1 MNLPAKKEEATMLP
15 SVALNVNLPEQ
26 TNPIVEAQQIVG
38 IYQEILEDIRKDR
51 DEIEN
56 AYTNF
61 AEMVFNAGDA
71 TAASKEALVN
81 LLKLKS
87 DSADKKSKVMDTLMR
102 AFLSGAPKQV
112 NATQH
117 NDFRIEDNSKRQLID
132 DISSG
137 KIKRLKDEQS
147 K

>member
-1 MNLPAKKEEATMLP
+1 MELVKKEEAAIVP

-26 TNPIVEAQQIVG
+26 ATIVEAQQIAE
-38 IYQEILEDIRKDR
+38 ISKEILEGIRKTE
-51 DEIEN
+51 DEIDN
-56 AYTNF
+56 AYNNF
-61 AEMVFNAGDA
+61 ADMVFNAGDA

-112 NATQH
+112 NATQ
-117 NDFRIEDNSKRQLID
+117 NIDIRTEDNSKRKLIE
-132 DISSG
+132 DIQTG
-137 KIKRLKDEQS
+137 KIKRTKDEQ